1 MQCMAVELQGSFQ
14 ASFTLNLHDRM
25 RAPHYLDESHT
36 VTNRQTTIR
45 QHPERQEVAG
55 FFVRLF
61 VQRVGFFVHLVF

>member
-1 MQCMAVELQGSFQ
+1 MNKKTKQQEISHFSFVLVLEPLMQRMAVELQCSFQ

-45 QHPERQEVAG
+45 QHPER
-55 FFVRLF
+55 
-61 VQRVGFFVHLVF
+61 